1 MRSVESSILTLA
13 REMSRLW
20 FEYLRSIGPSLI
32 IERSRQFSASCGTF
46 TSTLTLSMSLRFP
59 AAFTVALT
67 RPESALS
74 GSNGSFS
81 NGSLVRSVSFAW
93 ISTSVAYGC

>member
-46 TSTLTLSMSLRFP
+46 ISTLALSMSLRSP

-74 GSNGSFS
+74 GW
-81 NGSLVRSVSFAW
+81 NGSLLRSVSFAW